1 MRGITAALNWAEYL
15 KLEAAAKVAGLSVPA
30 YGRAL
35 LGLEPWSSRRH
46 VIQER
51 EDGPRKRMA
60 LDRVK
65 VTIMVTDQE
74 WARLRAEAREAR
86 GLLAG
91 GEEAQGL
98 SLPQYLRAR
107 WGFRVRWT
115 SKPNTYE
122 RDVEENDAIEI
133 LESLG
138 LNPADFFPEGYLAP
152 K

>member
-1 MRGITAALNWAEYL
+1 MRGITVALNWAEYL
-15 KLEAAAKVAGLSVPA
+15 KMEAAAKAAGLSVPA
-30 YGRAL
+30 YGRSL
-35 LGLEPWSSRRH
+35 VQLGPWTTRRH

-51 EDGPRKRMA
+51 DDGQRRRMA

-65 VTIMVTDQE
+65 ATIMVTDEE

-86 GLLAG
+86 GVLPG
-91 GEEAQGL
+91 GEEACGL
-98 SLPQYLRAR
+98 SLPQYLRVR

-138 LNPADFFPEGYLAP
+138 FNPSEYFSENHLAL
-152 K
+152 